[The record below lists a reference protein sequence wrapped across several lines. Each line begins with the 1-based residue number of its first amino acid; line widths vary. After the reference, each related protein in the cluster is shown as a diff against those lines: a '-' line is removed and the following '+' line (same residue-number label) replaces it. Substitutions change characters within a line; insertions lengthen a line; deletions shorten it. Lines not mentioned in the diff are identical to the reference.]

1 MISDIFLYL
10 IIAGLG
16 SEIIAKD
23 RFERFLTFILF
34 GMLVFLGMNFFESW
48 QAGVTDKFTYH
59 WITSR
64 YNKADINIFSS
75 AENYALIFP
84 FFIMS
89 ALLVLDNLFYPLE
102 PKKSSFSGLI
112 VLNLACLI
120 LLICSR
126 NFIQLLIGACA
137 IDVLGFYVTDDME
150 AKKKYT
156 FYNTIADLGLFMVFA
171 VLWGYLGS
179 MEISRLSDF
188 HKLGAHRDLI
198 AILLIACV
206 MIKSGMF
213 MFQNQ
218 FLDFQGLSF
227 NRLNM
232 ISFVSTPVVGI
243 IILCKTYPLL
253 EISRYSVP
261 LIQIIAGASVFW
273 GVCGALLIDNIKEK
287 ALYLNMM
294 LYGTIYGLLS
304 VGLIESTLLSELLV
318 GGFLLVS
325 CLMLVVISSSN
336 ENYVSRMGGF
346 IRSLKW
352 TFFVTLAVI
361 LAVFQVLIKNT
372 TPENHYWMWGYAA
385 ALTLSLSYV
394 LPQIYFGKS
403 NADERVFAM
412 LKNAFVS
419 YWGPVLLIAAVW
431 IYRQNLWNKT
441 LYALCAA
448 FALLLILR
456 PLRRLGAAYD
466 SEQIQETDF
475 FESLYNIM
483 LIAPI
488 KILGRVLWLT
498 IDFLIIEKTLINTL
512 GKIMNFLIQAVQK
525 INSGSVWNNIAFI
538 LLGWGIIICY
548 FYFRG

>member
-1 MISDIFLYL
+1 MISDVFLYL

-16 SEIIAKD
+16 SEVIAKD
-23 RFERFLTFILF
+23 RFEKFLTFVLFAIL
-34 GMLVFLGMNFFESW
+34 LFLGLNFFESW
-48 QAGVTDKFTYH
+48 QGGITDNFTYH

-84 FFIMS
+84 FFIIS
-89 ALLVLDNLFYPLE
+89 ALLVLDNVFYPLE
-102 PKKSSFSGLI
+102 PKRGRFSGLI

-137 IDVLGFYVTDDME
+137 IDVLGFYITDDME

-179 MEISRLSDF
+179 MEINRLSDF
-188 HKLGAHRDLI
+188 HKLGAHRDLT
-198 AILLIACV
+198 AILLIICV

-218 FLDFQGLSF
+218 FLDLQGISF

-253 EISRYSVP
+253 EISHYSIP
-261 LIQIIAGASVFW
+261 LIQIISGATVFW
-273 GVCGALLIDNIKEK
+273 GICGTLLIDNIKEK

-304 VGLIESTLLSELLV
+304 VGLIEITLLSELLV

-336 ENYVSRMGGF
+336 ENYISRMGGF
-346 IRSLKW
+346 IKSLKW
-352 TFFVTLAVI
+352 TFFITLTSI
-361 LAVFQVLIKNT
+361 LAVFQTLIKNI
-372 TPENHYWMWGYAA
+372 TPENQYWIWGYIA
-385 ALTLSLSYV
+385 ALILSLSYI
-394 LPQIYFGKS
+394 LNQIYLGKS

-412 LKNAFVS
+412 LKNAS
-419 YWGPVLLIAAVW
+419 ILYWGPVLLISVSW
-431 IYRQNLWNKT
+431 IYQQNLWNNT
-441 LYALCAA
+441 LYVFCTA
-448 FALLLILR
+448 FVLLLIFGFF
-456 PLRRLGAAYD
+456 RRLGVAYD
-466 SEQIQETDF
+466 SEQVQDTDF
-475 FESLYNIM
+475 FESLYNAVV
-483 LIAPI
+483 IAPI

-498 IDFLIIEKTLINTL
+498 IDFLIIEKTIINAL
-512 GKIMNFLIQAVQK
+512 GKIMKFLIQSVQK
-525 INSGSVWNNIAFI
+525 INSGSIWNNISFI
-538 LLGWGIIICY
+538 LLGWGIIMYY